1 MILRISIPK
10 YLLGY
15 QIFLVVSLERIARCI
30 HYYEKQKND
39 STVIQKR

>member
-15 QIFLVVSLERIARCI
+15 QIFLVTSREVIATCI
-30 HYYEKQKND
+30 YYYEKQKND
-39 STVIQKR
+39 STELRKI